1 MASTALT
8 YDQKLALYEALI
20 ATHPKIERK
29 GKSNPYTSVNG
40 HMFSYLSKEGELGLR
55 LVERLDVISEGNIKI
70 QFFEPGALVP
80 ALEIFDAVSSGAIDA
95 GFTTAGYWAGK
106 VPALQF
112 FTAVP
117 FGPDAMEYAAWL
129 YYAGGDVLYDQI
141 YEPFNIKALHCGVHS
156 PEGSGWFREP
166 IESID
171 DLKGLKMRFFA
182 LGARVMEKLG
192 VSTQL
197 LAGGD
202 IFPALELGTI
212 DATEYASP
220 AIDKGLGFYQIAK
233 HYYFPGWHQQSTW
246 VDVIF
251 NLDKWNALSPRQQVL
266 LTTACGD
273 SVRES
278 IAMGEARQVPAIAFL
293 KEKGVQFHLWPQ
305 EILDAYSAAWDV
317 VVAEELAA
325 QRHVEAGRR
334 MTRQC
339 TCRVVGGALD
349 QDWQWWFGR
358 ILWRQDQSIE
368 LHAITHRHHLFADL
382 KIVVLESFAQRLLCK
397 RRRA

>member
-1 MASTALT
+1 MKLWPVVTAIIGLVVGVVIGGKLIGGGGAPSVTETAGEGGASSSGGPAPAAPVRWKMASAFGS
-8 YDQKLALYEALI
+8 QWPI
-20 ATHPKIERK
+20 Q
-29 GKSNPYTSVNG
+29 
-40 HMFSYLSKEGELGLR
+40 GELGLR
-55 LVERLDVISEGNIKI
+55 LVERLDVISEGSIKI

-95 GFTTAGYWAGK
+95 GWTTAGYWAGK

-112 FTAVP
+112 YTAVP

-156 PEGSGWFREP
+156 PEASGWFREE
-166 IESID
+166 IKSLD

-220 AIDKGLGFYQIAK
+220 AIDMGLGFYQIAK

-317 VVAEELAA
+317 VVAEEVAKDADFARAWESLKAF
-325 QRHVEAGRR
+325 RESYS
-334 MTRQC
+334 T
-339 TCRVVGGALD
+339 
-349 QDWQWWFGR
+349 WK
-358 ILWRQDQSIE
+358 E
-368 LHAITHRHHLFADL
+368 LGYL
-382 KIVVLESFAQRLLCK
+382 K
-397 RRRA
+397 